1 MSNFFPVTPHLS
13 ASPLELKKPRSSGW
27 ELRALI
33 DQRTMDAEGG
43 RAVRRSS
50 RVGRLAIVVAVQNLL
65 VVTCLLVTVYLY
77 LYLESLDVQQPE
89 DIVYIQFAAHTG
101 IKSDT
106 HLELM
111 TSSGNKLQNNNGNV
125 TIRCTGPYLW
135 HMQGCYENMGK
146 TTNVSG
152 NLTLLV
158 KQTLPVSSIA
168 MDAAQ
173 DVVCRGLY
181 SIVYLVAEDVARFR
195 FSSQKGF
202 RMVNVS
208 MGLSYLLGNK
218 CEY

>member
-65 VVTCLLVTVYLY
+65 VVTCLLVTAYI
-77 LYLESLDVQQPE
+77 YLESLALQPE
-89 DIVYIQFAAHTG
+89 DTVYIQFQAYSALR
-101 IKSDT
+101 SNT
-106 HLELM
+106 HLELL

-125 TIRCTGPYLW
+125 TIRCTGPYVW
-135 HMQGCYENMGK
+135 HMQGCYESMGN
-146 TTNVSG
+146 TANVSG
-152 NLTLLV
+152 SLTLLV
-158 KQTLPVSSIA
+158 KHTLPVSSFA
-168 MDAAQ
+168 MDATR
-173 DVVCRGLY
+173 DVVCRGLH

-195 FSSQKGF
+195 FSSQTGF